1 MPVQKTDRDA
11 IVQVALAC
19 FKRNGFH
26 HTSMA
31 AIAEEAGLLKGSLYH
46 YFNDKDALALAAV
59 EWVHTHFREHVFS
72 HARRD
77 DRTPAQRWRAMWE
90 ATGAYFE
97 KSDGGCLM
105 GNLTLEAGLTH
116 TRLRN
121 RCADYFD
128 EWQDALAAVLVHRQ
142 TPAAARRE
150 AARLV
155 AEVQGLLL
163 LERLEKKPLL
173 AGRVAELAGGF

>member
-77 DRTPAQRWRAMWE
+77 DRTPAQRWRAMW
-90 ATGAYFE
+90 
-97 KSDGGCLM
+97 
-105 GNLTLEAGLTH
+105 
-116 TRLRN
+116 R
-121 RCADYFD
+121 
-128 EWQDALAAVLVHRQ
+128 
-142 TPAAARRE
+142 
-150 AARLV
+150 
-155 AEVQGLLL
+155 
-163 LERLEKKPLL
+163 L
-173 AGRVAELAGGF
+173 AGKPRVWSPRCMGCSCSSAWKKSRCSPAGSPNSPAGFSLNQTIVW